1 MNKEAL
7 EKATKINEINPFH
20 ATALFLYPLKTS
32 ENVWLMS
39 AGNIKRN
46 RWHEWANW
54 SQPMKNRITF
64 FR

>member
-1 MNKEAL
+1 MNKEAQ

-32 ENVWLMS
+32 ENLWLMS
-39 AGNIKRN
+39 AGDIKKN
-46 RWHEWANW
+46 GWANW

-64 FR
+64 LR